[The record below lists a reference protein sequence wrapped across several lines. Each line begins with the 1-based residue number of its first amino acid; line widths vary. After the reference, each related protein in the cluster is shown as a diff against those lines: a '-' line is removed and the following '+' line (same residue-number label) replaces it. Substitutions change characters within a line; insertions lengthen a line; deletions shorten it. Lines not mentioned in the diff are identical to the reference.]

1 VIASAGRGARARLA
15 ALAAIASAL
24 IACGGHGGF
33 FPGYVSHVKW
43 YARSQISLAIQVNTS
58 ADDAFSRPVAEVLDE
73 AALALEAI
81 H

>member
-24 IACGGHGGF
+24 IACGGHGF